1 MNDAKYSSHNL
12 YKNAEGIEVPSV
24 TTILKI
30 LNKPALQKWANFL
43 GFKRQNIDDVL
54 SKSSTIGTLF
64 HEAVECY
71 LQEIYWI
78 PIFEN
83 YEEESTIRQYMDN
96 FITFRKQHEITPIFM
111 EKSLHSKKFGGTID
125 FYGMF
130 DEKKT
135 IIDFKTSKSPY
146 SSYFLQLAA
155 YVIMVEEKGYE
166 VEQVGLICCNTCVK
180 TKFLSREEIEPYIEV
195 FNKLVD
201 FFHLWYDLSIKDGWG
216 KII

>member
-1 MNDAKYSSHNL
+1 MNNYSSHNI
-12 YKNAEGIEVPSV
+12 YRNSDGKEVPSV

-30 LNKPALQKWANFL
+30 LNKPALQKWANIL
-43 GFKRQNIDDVL
+43 GFKRQNVDDVL
-54 SKSSTIGTLF
+54 SRSATIGTLF

-71 LQEIYWI
+71 LQNIMWI

-83 YEEESTIRQYMDN
+83 SDEEYTIRQYMDN
-96 FITFRKQHEITPIFM
+96 FITFRKQHEIIPIFM
-111 EKSLHSKKFGGTID
+111 EKSLHSEKFGGTID
-125 FYGMF
+125 FYGIY
-130 DEKKT
+130 DGKKT

-155 YVIMVEEKGYE
+155 YVIMVESIGYE
-166 VEQVGLICCNTCVK
+166 VEQVGLICCNTTIK
-180 TKFLSREEIEPYIEV
+180 TKFISRQEIQPYIEV